1 MSDDSALWPHKSYA
15 RYLIADL
22 CLQSVDND
30 LVVGGPGLAY
40 WLQTNPTEFPD
51 DQRVSGTYFAEQ
63 VSNSSLPLNFFSFHA
78 VAACTDAASCDIAD
92 VSPRRGPSHRVSS
105 LRICNASFLIVFR
118 VYPEAH
124 NCQLPMASAE

>member
-1 MSDDSALWPHKSYA
+1 MLLEVEHPDISCKINQTDQLF
-15 RYLIADL
+15 R
-22 CLQSVDND
+22 LQTVDPD

-78 VAACTDAASCDIAD
+78 IAACTDSAACNIAS
-92 VSPRRGPSHRVSS
+92 VSF
-105 LRICNASFLIVFR
+105 C
-118 VYPEAH
+118 
-124 NCQLPMASAE
+124 